1 MTAMT
6 MTSDY
11 NKQKAAVWHGH
22 FTEDVITGQRREK
35 TRASYHCKV
44 PTQTMVMPIT
54 VAVPLPARMTLE
66 SSRCDHEHCLR
77 TSFHRSYLL

>member
-1 MTAMT
+1 

-22 FTEDVITGQRREK
+22 LTEDVITGQRREK

-44 PTQTMVMPIT
+44 PTQTTVMLIT
-54 VAVPLPARMTLE
+54 VVVPPLAHTTLG
-66 SSRCDHEHCLR
+66 SSQCDHEHCLR
-77 TSFHRSYLL
+77 TNFHRSYLLV

>member
-1 MTAMT
+1 

-35 TRASYHCKV
+35 TIASYHCKV
-44 PTQTMVMPIT
+44 PTRMTVMPIT
-54 VAVPLPARMTLE
+54 VAVPLLAHTTLE
-66 SSRCDHEHCLR
+66 SSRYDHEHCLR
-77 TSFHRSYLL
+77 TSFHRSYL